1 MNSATRPL
9 FALLPLLL
17 LHAAPAAAQT
27 LTKVNL
33 VLNFAADGGAAG
45 FYHALERG
53 YFRELGLDM
62 SIEPSKGSADAITRT
77 ASQASDLGVGDIST
91 LVEFASRRPEIAPK
105 ALFLLH
111 NRSPQA
117 VISLKASGI
126 AKLADLHGRI
136 LGQGPADAPS
146 RMFPAL
152 ANIAGLDMR
161 RIELRQFSP
170 QLRDTM
176 LITEQVDVVTGST
189 PNWALFNLKANGIA
203 IEDVSIIYDAERL
216 DVDGNASWW

>member
-1 MNSATRPL
+1 MNLAKT
-9 FALLPLLL
+9 LPKRLLL
-17 LHAAPAAAQT
+17 AFVLALVLDPMAMAAAQT

-117 VISLKASGI
+117 VISLKSSGI
-126 AKLADLHGRI
+126 TKLSDLHGRI
-136 LGQGPADAPS
+136 RDKVPPMRPRAC
-146 RMFPAL
+146 FP
-152 ANIAGLDMR
+152 R
-161 RIELRQFSP
+161 SP
-170 QLRDTM
+170 TSP
-176 LITEQVDVVTGST
+176 GST
-189 PNWALFNLKANGIA
+189 CGGSSCANSA
-203 IEDVSIIYDAERL
+203 RSCATPC
-216 DVDGNASWW
+216 

>member
-1 MNSATRPL
+1 MPR
-9 FALLPLLL
+9 
-17 LHAAPAAAQT
+17 PAAAQT

-117 VISLKASGI
+117 VISLKSQRHRQAQPICTAVSW
-126 AKLADLHGRI
+126 AKVPPMRPRAC
-136 LGQGPADAPS
+136 
-146 RMFPAL
+146 FP
-152 ANIAGLDMR
+152 R
-161 RIELRQFSP
+161 SP
-170 QLRDTM
+170 TSP
-176 LITEQVDVVTGST
+176 GST
-189 PNWALFNLKANGIA
+189 CGGSSCANSVRSCA
-203 IEDVSIIYDAERL
+203 TPC
-216 DVDGNASWW
+216 

>member
-1 MNSATRPL
+1 MRLVANCL
-9 FALLPLLL
+9 LALAAALL
-17 LHAAPAAAQT
+17 LHATAPPALAQS
-27 LTKVNL
+27 LTKVSV

-53 YFRELGLDM
+53 HFRDLGLDV

-77 ASQASDLGVGDIST
+77 ASEASDIGIGDIST
-91 LVEFASRRPEIAPK
+91 LIEFASRRLEIAPR
-105 ALFLLH
+105 AVFILH

-117 VISLKASGI
+117 VISLKSNGI
-126 AKLADLHGRI
+126 SKLADLHGRV

-152 ANIAGLDMR
+152 ANLAGLDLS
-161 RIELRQFSP
+161 RIEIRQFSP

-176 LITEQVDVVTGST
+176 L
-189 PNWALFNLKANGIA
+189 
-203 IEDVSIIYDAERL
+203 
-216 DVDGNASWW
+216 